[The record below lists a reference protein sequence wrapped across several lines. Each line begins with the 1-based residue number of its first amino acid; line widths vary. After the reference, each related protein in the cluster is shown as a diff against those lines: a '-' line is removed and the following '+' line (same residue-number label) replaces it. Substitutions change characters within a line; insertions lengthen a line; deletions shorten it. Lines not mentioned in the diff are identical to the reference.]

1 MKKTFAFVLAIILL
15 CPAALADA
23 QNQLNT
29 PGTFQ
34 AEYSSNSGRTK
45 ITVDA
50 TVYVPEVMCLNTG
63 EQTQIHA
70 CSSIKGETLAIQTSL
85 EKRSRGSSSR
95 LKKPWPWRMTSWLR
109 WHQTMN
115 CGWFLAQRAKKAMP
129 SHIPPWLTASPTPAI
144 IYAYYSHIYTD
155 FEDRAMAPAP
165 GQEYITLGYTRG
177 LDC

>member
-1 MKKTFAFVLAIILL
+1 MMYRTFKRHARRLLIALLLPALL

-50 TVYVPEVMCLNTG
+50 TVYVPEVMYLNTG
-63 EQTQIHA
+63 GQTQIHA

-85 EKRSRGSSSR
+85 EKRSRGSS
-95 LKKPWPWRMTSWLR
+95 
-109 WHQTMN
+109 
-115 CGWFLAQRAKKAMP
+115 
-129 SHIPPWLTASPTPAI
+129 
-144 IYAYYSHIYTD
+144 
-155 FEDRAMAPAP
+155 
-165 GQEYITLGYTRG
+165 
-177 LDC
+177 

>member
-50 TVYVPEVMCLNTG
+50 TVYVPEVMYLNTG
-63 EQTQIHA
+63 GQTQIHA

-85 EKRSRGSSSR
+85 EKRSRGSS
-95 LKKPWPWRMTSWLR
+95 
-109 WHQTMN
+109 
-115 CGWFLAQRAKKAMP
+115 
-129 SHIPPWLTASPTPAI
+129 
-144 IYAYYSHIYTD
+144 
-155 FEDRAMAPAP
+155 
-165 GQEYITLGYTRG
+165 
-177 LDC
+177 